1 MNVQFTF
8 IEAKDCLQLFTIY
21 EEIAPILSIQTFDD
35 HVLIECMDDSHTM
48 ISKCTVK
55 KSYFA
60 YYQSLQTGVIHVPM
74 KIMDKV
80 LKCIDKEDQVTMDA
94 TDEHLVITLCKNK
107 KQTKMKISLVDVDIE
122 SFQVPANIEFDTISM
137 LQSGFFSQ
145 QINKMKQLGE
155 HTIEFKT
162 NEEYLFLKSTGD
174 LVETEISVQ
183 AGKPST
189 PESIK
194 NGVRSPELI
203 FIKSGNCSHEYSLG
217 SIKQFMKP
225 ASWIPEMEI
234 SIKKDF
240 PILFKYDTENV
251 SLLYYLA
258 PKIED

>member
-1 MNVQFTF
+1 
-8 IEAKDCLQLFTIY
+8 
-21 EEIAPILSIQTFDD
+21 
-35 HVLIECMDDSHTM
+35 
-48 ISKCTVK
+48 
-55 KSYFA
+55 
-60 YYQSLQTGVIHVPM
+60 M
-74 KIMDKV
+74 KIMDKI
-80 LKCIDKEDQVTMDA
+80 LKCIDKDDQVTMDA
-94 TDEHLVITLCKNK
+94 TDEQLTITLCKNK

-122 SFQVPANIEFDTISM
+122 SFQVPANIEFDTISR

-183 AGKPST
+183 AGKET
-189 PESIK
+189 APESIK
-194 NGVRSPELI
+194 NGVKPCELV
-203 FIKSGNCSHEYSLG
+203 FLKPGTCSHEYSLG

-234 SIKKDF
+234 SMKKDF
-240 PILFKYDTENV
+240 PILFNYDIENI
-251 SLLYYLA
+251 SLKYYLA